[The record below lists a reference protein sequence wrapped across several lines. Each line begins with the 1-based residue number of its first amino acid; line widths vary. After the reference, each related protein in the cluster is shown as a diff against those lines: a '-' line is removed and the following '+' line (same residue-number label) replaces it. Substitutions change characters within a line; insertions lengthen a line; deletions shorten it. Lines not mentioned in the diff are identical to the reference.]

1 MNENPYMMLAKVILP
16 SEMTEYF
23 DLVKVRTDE
32 YSGEPRLHL
41 YLDEKDK
48 TPDART
54 DLSPNGFY
62 EESCMN
68 DFPIREYRTVLHV
81 RRRRWKDAEG
91 KSVSKD
97 WQMIA
102 KGTRYSKEFAT
113 FLKEILGYIP
123 DYGQIAPETISRK
136 G

>member
-16 SEMTEYF
+16 KEMTEYF
-23 DLVKVRTDE
+23 DLTKVRTDE
-32 YSGEPRLHL
+32 YNGEPRIHL

-48 TPDART
+48 APDNRT

-68 DFPIREYRTVLHV
+68 DFPIREYR
-81 RRRRWKDAEG
+81 
-91 KSVSKD
+91 
-97 WQMIA
+97 
-102 KGTRYSKEFAT
+102 YSKEFAT
-113 FLKEILGYIP
+113 FLKEFLGYIP

>member
-1 MNENPYMMLAKVILP
+1 MTENPYMMLAKVILP

-48 TPDART
+48 APDART

-62 EESCMN
+62 EE
-68 DFPIREYRTVLHV
+68 
-81 RRRRWKDAEG
+81 
-91 KSVSKD
+91 
-97 WQMIA
+97 
-102 KGTRYSKEFAT
+102 YSKEFAT
-113 FLKEILGYIP
+113 FLKEFLGYIP